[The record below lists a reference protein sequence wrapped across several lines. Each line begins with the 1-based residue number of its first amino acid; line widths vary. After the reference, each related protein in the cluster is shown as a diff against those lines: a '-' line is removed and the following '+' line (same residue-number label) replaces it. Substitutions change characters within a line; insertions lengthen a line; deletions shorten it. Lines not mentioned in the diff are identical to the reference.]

1 MSAIQTRSPPNL
13 HEIEEAPNLSF
24 NPDFDFTIRTY
35 YQKTTISFYRPE
47 PDGDLEFST
56 EFSPETLT
64 RENASSSCS
73 SGGREGGLYGLP
85 QLWQGLACTPFKE
98 DGIAGFRMGVNTCLS
113 ISDLDPSRSEQATG
127 SIWVTTNIDKG
138 IEIDPAPGTADETFW
153 AKSTTRRPA
162 PGTEWEFSSQ
172 VTCAARGKEREGFAW
187 GGRGEGGSDG
197 GQERGENQR
206 SLRGRKEMAVD
217 RLRGVLAHL
226 AA

>member
-1 MSAIQTRSPPNL
+1 
-13 HEIEEAPNLSF
+13 
-24 NPDFDFTIRTY
+24 
-35 YQKTTISFYRPE
+35 
-47 PDGDLEFST
+47 
-56 EFSPETLT
+56 
-64 RENASSSCS
+64 
-73 SGGREGGLYGLP
+73 
-85 QLWQGLACTPFKE
+85 
-98 DGIAGFRMGVNTCLS
+98 MGVNICLS

-127 SIWVTTNIDKG
+127 SIRVTTDIDKG
-138 IEIDPAPGTADETFW
+138 IEIDSALGTADEAFW

-172 VTCAARGKEREGFAW
+172 VTCAARGKEREGFSW

-197 GQERGENQR
+197 GQERGENRR